1 MGIADDDQALVPYLH
16 QKHFPNMTFV
26 TVASYKHALLYVCDG
41 VTRRVAPSKGV
52 KALRG
57 AGAGGGKGRRRG

>member
-16 QKHFPNMTFV
+16 KTHFPNMTFV

-52 KALRG
+52 KVVRG
-57 AGAGGGKGRRRG
+57 AVVGGGGG